1 MATEGIIRSIPGLTA
16 SADLS
21 ALQYRFVTMS
31 GADTVNVSGASESAI
46 GVLQN
51 KPISGLAA
59 NVAGLGSVS
68 KITASAAIAA
78 GVNIATAANG
88 KAVTAGAGVDVVG
101 QAIEAAGA
109 DNDVISML
117 VTLAPS
123 P

>member
-1 MATEGIIRSIPGLTA
+1 MATEGIISSIPGLTA

-31 GADTVNVSGASESAI
+31 GADTVNVSGVSESAI

-51 KPISGLAA
+51 KPTSGQAA
-59 NVAGLGSVS
+59 NVAAVGSVS

-109 DNDVISML
+109 DNDIISML
-117 VTLAPS
+117 VILAPS